1 MSYGTVNT
9 FILTKKQCRQRAIA
23 LPGRRI
29 TFLQPNQTMQRLFRP
44 VSFLGFLV
52 LPLTACA
59 EARAKSAS
67 PPSSFQNGKSSR
79 WANCLPAGI
88 KLTDVVERTGDGSS
102 HAITVEQK
110 LDSLKA
116 TCNGQKKLV
125 DQQGR
130 QIVFYPLIGCWGHP
144 PPDYQ
149 ERLQEQR
156 QEIAKLKQTHTV
168 IEMTCNPSGVQIP

>member
-1 MSYGTVNT
+1 VQ
-9 FILTKKQCRQRAIA
+9 K
-23 LPGRRI
+23 
-29 TFLQPNQTMQRLFRP
+29 LFRP

-59 EARAKSAS
+59 EAPANSATPS
-67 PPSSFQNGKSSR
+67 SSFQNGTSSS
-79 WANCLPAGI
+79 WANCLPTGI
-88 KLTDVVERTGDGSS
+88 KLTDVVERIGAESPHT
-102 HAITVEQK
+102 ITVEQK

-116 TCNGQKKLV
+116 TCNSEKKLL

-130 QIVFYPLIGCWGHP
+130 QIVFYNLIGCWGHP

-168 IEMTCNPSGVQIP
+168 IEMTCNPSGIQIP